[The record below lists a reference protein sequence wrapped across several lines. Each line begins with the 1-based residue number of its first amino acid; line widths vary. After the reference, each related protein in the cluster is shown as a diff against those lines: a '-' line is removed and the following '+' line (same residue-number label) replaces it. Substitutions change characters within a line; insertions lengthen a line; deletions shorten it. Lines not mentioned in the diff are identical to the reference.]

1 MVGVLYEGHD
11 CQAYYVLP
19 KEAYEGHPWFSEVG
33 HIAESWENH
42 PGLTTKEVRI

>member
-1 MVGVLYEGHD
+1 MVGVPTRATT
-11 CQAYYVLP
+11 CQAYYLLP

-42 PGLTTKEVRI
+42 PGPTTKEVRI